1 MIHLVFKKCFYLYD
15 KRLCGIVHYK
25 LFDYLLKYVHTIISY
40 IHNNQQIKI
49 KIKFYLL
56 YNFNLSSNEK

>member
-25 LFDYLLKYVHTIISY
+25 FFDYLLKYVHTIISY
-40 IHNNQQIKI
+40 IHNNQKI
-49 KIKFYLL
+49 KIKNKMLFII
-56 YNFNLSSNEK
+56 